1 MDALNRIVENLVR
14 QNELLTKIVWLLL
27 ALLVVSLAR
36 LVLVWWRG
44 R

>member
-1 MDALNRIVENLVR
+1 MDALERIVENLVR
-14 QNELLTKIVWLLL
+14 QNELLTQIVRLLL